1 MKNESVIIL
10 KNKFTE
16 IKKLSDDINSFTQ
29 KNNLHNELQ
38 LDILLVIEELVAN
51 IISYA
56 FDDNAEHKIII
67 RLAVNNKTL
76 TVEIADEGRAFNPL
90 DYPTP
95 DISKPLEQREVGGL
109 GIFFVKELMDS
120 VEYERKENKNILT
133 MTKQL
138 IVNS

>member
-1 MKNESVIIL
+1 MNNESIIIL
-10 KNKFTE
+10 KNKLTE
-16 IKKLSDDINSFTQ
+16 IKKLSDDLKSFAK

-38 LDILLVIEELVAN
+38 LDILLVLEELVAN

-56 FDDNAEHKIII
+56 FDDNAEHKIVI

-76 TVEIADEGRAFNPL
+76 AVKIEDDGKAFNPL

-95 DISKPLEQREVGGL
+95 DITKPLEQRKAGGL

-120 VEYERKENKNILT
+120 IEYERKENKNILT
-133 MTKQL
+133 ITKS
-138 IVNS
+138 V